1 MLQKIREG
9 GKWVFGVLLGLI
21 ALSFVFFGIDFNIG
35 VPTFAAKVNGEEVPL
50 LEFQQRLQSAES
62 QYANLYRAEFTDEIR
77 RQIRNDVL
85 QTLVRREALQQ
96 QVEGAGYR
104 VSDERLTEAIR
115 GIPEFQIDGEF
126 SMEVYQSKLRNQGYN
141 PESFELMQRSDLGI
155 RELQQG
161 VADSTFFTAAEF
173 RQYIE
178 LVNER
183 REIAYA
189 LFPADRFAEGVEL
202 EAGAVEAFYEAN
214 QALFMTEEAVDLE
227 YLRITRASIASSL
240 NVSDAQLREFY
251 DQQAAAYASD
261 EQRQARHILL
271 TGEAAE
277 QRAVAAL
284 ERVRGGEDF
293 AAVAAEVSEDGGTKA
308 AGGDLGWVG
317 RGTLVGPFEDTLFSL
332 SQGEVAGPVETEFGF
347 HIIRLDGVQ
356 APDNPPFESIQGQLR
371 DDFLETQVDETYYA
385 RANELEDAAFD
396 ALTGLASVAEV
407 VGLPLQRV
415 NGFTR
420 RGGVPEFPMADP
432 VVQAAFS
439 EEVLGEG
446 KNSPLLELGEEVVVI
461 RVAEHHFSQP
471 RTLDEVRETI
481 TARLIQQQAE
491 ARAAAQGAALMASLG
506 EGADPAA
513 LVAEQSGSWH
523 PARWVA
529 RAAVEED
536 IPAEVVAGAFGL
548 NWSSDGGVKHQGVAL
563 ANGDYAVVELSRRE
577 PGQPQTIS
585 REERDNRKEQLA
597 RQTAIFELTAYVG
610 QVTEDAKVQIPEQV
624 AEGDF

>member
-9 GKWVFGVLLGLI
+9 GKWVFGVLLALI
-21 ALSFVFFGIDFNIG
+21 AMSFVFFGIDFNIG

-50 LEFQQRLQSAES
+50 LEFQRRLQSAET
-62 QYANLYRAEFTDEIR
+62 QYASLYRAELTEDIR

-96 QVEGAGYR
+96 KVDDAGYR
-104 VSDERLTEAIR
+104 VSDQRLTEAIR
-115 GIPEFQIDGEF
+115 EIPDFQIDGQF
-126 SMEVYQSKLRNQGYN
+126 SMDVYQSMLRNQGYS
-141 PESFELMQRSDLGI
+141 PQSFELTQRRDLGI

-161 VADSTFFTAAEF
+161 FADSTFFTPAEF

-178 LVNER
+178 LINER

-189 LFPADRFAEGVEL
+189 VFPADRFAQSGDL

-227 YLRITRASIASSL
+227 YLRLTRASIASSL
-240 NVSDAQLREFY
+240 DVSDETLREFY
-251 DQQAAAYASD
+251 TQQAEDYAGD
-261 EQRQARHILL
+261 EERQASHILL

-277 QRAVAAL
+277 QRAMEAL
-284 ERVRGGEDF
+284 DRVRGGEDF

-317 RGTLVGPFEDTLFSL
+317 RGTLVGAFEDALFNMA
-332 SQGEVAGPVETEFGF
+332 QGEIVGPVETEFGF

-356 APDNPPFESIQGQLR
+356 APDIPPFETIQAQLR
-371 DDFLETQVDETYYA
+371 DDFLETQVEEIYYA

-396 ALTGLASVAEV
+396 ALTELEPVAEV
-407 VGLPLQRV
+407 VGLPLQRLK
-415 NGFTR
+415 GFTR
-420 RGGVPEFPMADP
+420 RGGVPEFPIADP
-432 VVQAAFS
+432 VVEAAFS

-446 KNSPLLELGEEVVVI
+446 KNSPLLELGDEVVII

-471 RTLDEVRETI
+471 LALDEVREDI
-481 TARLIQQQAE
+481 VARLIQQQAE
-491 ARAAAQGAALMASLG
+491 AKAAAQGGAFLASLE
-506 EGADPAA
+506 EGADPTAS
-513 LVAEQSGSWH
+513 VAEHSGIWNE
-523 PARWVA
+523 ARWVA
-529 RAAVEED
+529 RGAVEED
-536 IPAEVVAGAFGL
+536 LPAEVVAEAFGL
-548 NWSSDGGVKHQGVAL
+548 NWTDAGAVQRKGVSL
-563 ANGDYAVVELSRRE
+563 ANGDYAVVQLSRRE

-585 REERDNRKEQLA
+585 REERDNRKDQLA
-597 RQTAIFELTAYVG
+597 TQTAIFELAAYVA
-610 QVTEDAKVQIPEQV
+610 QVARDAKVQIPEQV